1 MFQKVISGNLQCH
14 WARFIRTFCRLI
26 FKLVLTL
33 NGIKEIITWLV
44 SIDDRE
50 TFDKLCAQL
59 SKKYNKRLFCHKRG
73 ILLSWQAFSNV
84 YFQSQLKFMFLAQ
97 TLISPTQIVQWII
110 AIFFIY
116 SDQAHA
122 LEHYEHATVFSHFR
136 CSLLHD
142 QLHQL
147 HHATSCN
154 ILQLGKVFKQ
164 TEKSFNFG
172 TNTVQ
177 RTINN

>member
-1 MFQKVISGNLQCH
+1 
-14 WARFIRTFCRLI
+14 
-26 FKLVLTL
+26 
-33 NGIKEIITWLV
+33 
-44 SIDDRE
+44 
-50 TFDKLCAQL
+50 
-59 SKKYNKRLFCHKRG
+59 
-73 ILLSWQAFSNV
+73 
-84 YFQSQLKFMFLAQ
+84 MFLAQ

-122 LEHYEHATVFSHFR
+122 LEHYEHATVFHTYVAHS
-136 CSLLHD
+136 CLTI